1 MPTLFRP
8 DCIAIGSSTGGPQA
22 LFKVFQMM
30 GKVTNLP
37 VFVTQH
43 MPATF
48 TTILAEH
55 LGQASGMP
63 AAEAKDGEPVTPGRI
78 YVAPGDFHMT
88 VTVEGGRKVMHLDK
102 NPPENFCRPAVDPM
116 LRSLAK
122 AYNGKVLTV
131 ILTGMGQDGLKGGQE
146 TVGRRWRHCRAG
158 RGDQRRMG
166 HAGRCRQ
173 RRPVQRRVAAFR
185 YRALCAQGHF
195 EDGCMTVT
203 DFEFICQILR
213 ERSGLVLT
221 NDKAYLLESRLLPV
235 ARKWKLATFDDLVR
249 VIRSKMDE
257 AVVRDVVEAMT
268 TNESF
273 FFRDTKPFDQ
283 FKALVL
289 PALLKSRAASRTI
302 RIWSAACSSGQEPYS
317 LAMILSESA
326 AQLNGWKIEIVGT
339 DLSTEIL
346 NRAKEGMYSQ
356 FEVQRGLPITMLVKY
371 FSQIGDRWQ
380 INAKIRGMVQYKEF
394 NLLTDPMALGR
405 FDVVFCRNVLIYFDQ
420 PTKTR
425 VLNSVSKLM
434 PEDGFLFLG
443 GAETVLG
450 ITDKFQMVPGQRG
463 VYGVASAS
471 ASGARQP
478 MPSFPIAAAAGA
490 PR

>member
-1 MPTLFRP
+1 
-8 DCIAIGSSTGGPQA
+8 
-22 LFKVFQMM
+22 
-30 GKVTNLP
+30 
-37 VFVTQH
+37 
-43 MPATF
+43 
-48 TTILAEH
+48 
-55 LGQASGMP
+55 
-63 AAEAKDGEPVTPGRI
+63 
-78 YVAPGDFHMT
+78 
-88 VTVEGGRKVMHLDK
+88 
-102 NPPENFCRPAVDPM
+102 
-116 LRSLAK
+116 
-122 AYNGKVLTV
+122 
-131 ILTGMGQDGLKGGQE
+131 
-146 TVGRRWRHCRAG
+146 
-158 RGDQRRMG
+158 
-166 HAGRCRQ
+166 
-173 RRPVQRRVAAFR
+173 
-185 YRALCAQGHF
+185 
-195 EDGCMTVT
+195 MTVT

-249 VIRSKMDE
+249 VIRTKMDE

-356 FEVQRGLPITMLVKY
+356 FEVQRGLPITMLVKN
-371 FSQIGDRWQ
+371 FAQIGDRWQ

-394 NLLTDPMALGR
+394 NLLQDPMPLGR

-425 VLNSVSKLM
+425 VLNSVAKLM

-463 VYGVASAS
+463 VYGVASAG

>member
-1 MPTLFRP
+1 
-8 DCIAIGSSTGGPQA
+8 
-22 LFKVFQMM
+22 
-30 GKVTNLP
+30 
-37 VFVTQH
+37 
-43 MPATF
+43 
-48 TTILAEH
+48 
-55 LGQASGMP
+55 
-63 AAEAKDGEPVTPGRI
+63 
-78 YVAPGDFHMT
+78 
-88 VTVEGGRKVMHLDK
+88 
-102 NPPENFCRPAVDPM
+102 
-116 LRSLAK
+116 
-122 AYNGKVLTV
+122 
-131 ILTGMGQDGLKGGQE
+131 
-146 TVGRRWRHCRAG
+146 
-158 RGDQRRMG
+158 
-166 HAGRCRQ
+166 
-173 RRPVQRRVAAFR
+173 
-185 YRALCAQGHF
+185 
-195 EDGCMTVT
+195 MTVT

-249 VIRSKMDE
+249 VIRTKMDE

-371 FSQIGDRWQ
+371 FAQIGDRWQ

-394 NLLTDPMALGR
+394 NLLQDPMALGR

-463 VYGVASAS
+463 VYGVASTS

>member
-1 MPTLFRP
+1 
-8 DCIAIGSSTGGPQA
+8 
-22 LFKVFQMM
+22 
-30 GKVTNLP
+30 
-37 VFVTQH
+37 
-43 MPATF
+43 
-48 TTILAEH
+48 
-55 LGQASGMP
+55 
-63 AAEAKDGEPVTPGRI
+63 
-78 YVAPGDFHMT
+78 
-88 VTVEGGRKVMHLDK
+88 
-102 NPPENFCRPAVDPM
+102 
-116 LRSLAK
+116 
-122 AYNGKVLTV
+122 
-131 ILTGMGQDGLKGGQE
+131 
-146 TVGRRWRHCRAG
+146 
-158 RGDQRRMG
+158 
-166 HAGRCRQ
+166 
-173 RRPVQRRVAAFR
+173 
-185 YRALCAQGHF
+185 
-195 EDGCMTVT
+195 MTVT

-249 VIRSKMDE
+249 VIRTKMDE

-326 AQLNGWKIEIVGT
+326 AQLNGWRIEIVGT

-356 FEVQRGLPITMLVKY
+356 FEVQRGLPITMLVKN
-371 FSQIGDRWQ
+371 FAQIGDRWQ

-394 NLLTDPMALGR
+394 NLLQDPMPLGR

-478 MPSFPIAAAAGA
+478 MPSFPIAAAADA

>member
-1 MPTLFRP
+1 
-8 DCIAIGSSTGGPQA
+8 
-22 LFKVFQMM
+22 
-30 GKVTNLP
+30 
-37 VFVTQH
+37 
-43 MPATF
+43 
-48 TTILAEH
+48 
-55 LGQASGMP
+55 
-63 AAEAKDGEPVTPGRI
+63 
-78 YVAPGDFHMT
+78 
-88 VTVEGGRKVMHLDK
+88 
-102 NPPENFCRPAVDPM
+102 
-116 LRSLAK
+116 
-122 AYNGKVLTV
+122 
-131 ILTGMGQDGLKGGQE
+131 
-146 TVGRRWRHCRAG
+146 
-158 RGDQRRMG
+158 
-166 HAGRCRQ
+166 
-173 RRPVQRRVAAFR
+173 
-185 YRALCAQGHF
+185 
-195 EDGCMTVT
+195 MTVT

-249 VIRSKMDE
+249 VIRTKMDE

-317 LAMILSESA
+317 LAMILSEMA

-356 FEVQRGLPITMLVKY
+356 FEVQRGLPITMLVKN
-371 FSQIGDRWQ
+371 FAQIGDRWQ

-394 NLLTDPMALGR
+394 NLLQDPMALGR

-463 VYGVASAS
+463 VYGVAAAS

>member
-1 MPTLFRP
+1 
-8 DCIAIGSSTGGPQA
+8 
-22 LFKVFQMM
+22 
-30 GKVTNLP
+30 
-37 VFVTQH
+37 
-43 MPATF
+43 
-48 TTILAEH
+48 
-55 LGQASGMP
+55 
-63 AAEAKDGEPVTPGRI
+63 
-78 YVAPGDFHMT
+78 
-88 VTVEGGRKVMHLDK
+88 
-102 NPPENFCRPAVDPM
+102 
-116 LRSLAK
+116 
-122 AYNGKVLTV
+122 
-131 ILTGMGQDGLKGGQE
+131 
-146 TVGRRWRHCRAG
+146 
-158 RGDQRRMG
+158 
-166 HAGRCRQ
+166 
-173 RRPVQRRVAAFR
+173 
-185 YRALCAQGHF
+185 
-195 EDGCMTVT
+195 MTVT

-249 VIRSKMDE
+249 IIRSKMDE
-257 AVVRDVVEAMT
+257 AVIRDVVEAMT

-317 LAMILSESA
+317 LAMILSEMA

-339 DLSTEIL
+339 DLSSEIL

-371 FSQIGDRWQ
+371 FAQIGDRWQ

-394 NLLTDPMALGR
+394 NLLQDPMPLGR

-425 VLNSVSKLM
+425 VLNSVAKLM

>member
-1 MPTLFRP
+1 
-8 DCIAIGSSTGGPQA
+8 
-22 LFKVFQMM
+22 
-30 GKVTNLP
+30 
-37 VFVTQH
+37 
-43 MPATF
+43 
-48 TTILAEH
+48 
-55 LGQASGMP
+55 
-63 AAEAKDGEPVTPGRI
+63 
-78 YVAPGDFHMT
+78 
-88 VTVEGGRKVMHLDK
+88 
-102 NPPENFCRPAVDPM
+102 
-116 LRSLAK
+116 
-122 AYNGKVLTV
+122 
-131 ILTGMGQDGLKGGQE
+131 
-146 TVGRRWRHCRAG
+146 
-158 RGDQRRMG
+158 
-166 HAGRCRQ
+166 
-173 RRPVQRRVAAFR
+173 
-185 YRALCAQGHF
+185 
-195 EDGCMTVT
+195 MTVT

-249 VIRSKMDE
+249 VIRTKMDE

-371 FSQIGDRWQ
+371 FAQIGDRWQ

-394 NLLTDPMALGR
+394 NLLQDPMPLGR

-425 VLNSVSKLM
+425 VLNSVAKLM

-463 VYGVASAS
+463 VYGVAAAS

-478 MPSFPIAAAAGA
+478 MPSFPIAAAAGV

>member
-1 MPTLFRP
+1 
-8 DCIAIGSSTGGPQA
+8 
-22 LFKVFQMM
+22 
-30 GKVTNLP
+30 
-37 VFVTQH
+37 
-43 MPATF
+43 
-48 TTILAEH
+48 
-55 LGQASGMP
+55 
-63 AAEAKDGEPVTPGRI
+63 
-78 YVAPGDFHMT
+78 
-88 VTVEGGRKVMHLDK
+88 
-102 NPPENFCRPAVDPM
+102 
-116 LRSLAK
+116 
-122 AYNGKVLTV
+122 
-131 ILTGMGQDGLKGGQE
+131 
-146 TVGRRWRHCRAG
+146 
-158 RGDQRRMG
+158 
-166 HAGRCRQ
+166 
-173 RRPVQRRVAAFR
+173 
-185 YRALCAQGHF
+185 
-195 EDGCMTVT
+195 MTVT

-249 VIRSKMDE
+249 VIRTKMDE

-317 LAMILSESA
+317 LAMILSEMA

-371 FSQIGDRWQ
+371 FAQIGDRWQ
-380 INAKIRGMVQYKEF
+380 INAKIRGMVQYREF
-394 NLLTDPMALGR
+394 NLLQDPMPLGR

-425 VLNSVSKLM
+425 VLNTVSKLM

-463 VYGVASAS
+463 VYGVGAPHT
-471 ASGARQP
+471 SGAPQP
-478 MPSFPIAAAAGA
+478 RRGVRWSGAGA
-490 PR
+490 RSSHQLRHRCRLARGD